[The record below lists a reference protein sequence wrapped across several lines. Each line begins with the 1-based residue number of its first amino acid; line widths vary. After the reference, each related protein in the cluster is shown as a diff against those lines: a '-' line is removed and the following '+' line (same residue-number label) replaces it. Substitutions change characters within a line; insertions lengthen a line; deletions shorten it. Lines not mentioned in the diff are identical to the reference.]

1 MKNIILEPIA
11 FVQSSRKVI
20 KDDDWG
26 EVLAEIQL
34 VEQIQ
39 ADAFDGIDTFSHLE
53 IIFYFH
59 QVKAEKIRWGAA
71 YPRGNTDFPKMGIFA
86 QRKKSRPNLIGT
98 TMVELIERKERIIV
112 VKGLDAIEGT
122 PVLDIKPVM
131 REFLPKTA
139 IQQPNWATE
148 LMRNYW

>member
-1 MKNIILEPIA
+1 MESIILKPIA
-11 FVQSSRKVI
+11 FVHTSRKVI
-20 KDDDWG
+20 RDDDWG
-26 EVLAEIQL
+26 EVLAEIRL
-34 VEQIQ
+34 VEEI
-39 ADAFDGIDTFSHLE
+39 ADEAFDGIDMFSHLE
-53 IIFYFH
+53 IIFHFH

-71 YPRGNTDFPKMGIFA
+71 YPRGNTDFPKMGILA

-98 TMVELIERKERIIV
+98 TMVELIERKERVIV

-131 REFLPKTA
+131 SEFLPRTTVK
-139 IQQPNWATE
+139 QPDWATE